1 MNNLRV
7 LLVDDEPTLNAAMVL
22 VIETLG
28 HAAHGCAGLDC
39 CKEQLRL
46 GRFDL
51 MILDLNLGGGPDD
64 GVKLVNEIRALGLPL
79 PPTVVLSA
87 QPPDELAAAARAIGT
102 RAFLR
107 KPCSSKQLHRAMMAV
122 LED

>member
-1 MNNLRV
+1 MKGLRV

-39 CKEQLRL
+39 CKEQLSVA
-46 GRFDL
+46 RFDL
-51 MILDLNLGGGPDD
+51 MILDLNLGSGPDD
-64 GVKLVNEIRALGLPL
+64 GVKLVKEIRALGLSL

-87 QPPDELAAAARAIGT
+87 QAPEELAEAAKAIGT

-107 KPCSSKQLHRAMMAV
+107 KPCSSKDLHKAMMAV